1 MVFALLLFFA
11 ATGFAVVVLRRRA
24 PGIARPYR
32 TWGYPVVPVVFIITC
47 LAVFSSMVAAAPL
60 KSLAGLALVL
70 AGIPVYLLWKVR
82 QRSPS

>member
-11 ATGFAVVVLRRRA
+11 ATGVAVIVLRRRA
-24 PGIARPYR
+24 PGIFRPYR
-32 TWGYPVVPVVFIITC
+32 TWGYPAVPVVFIATC

-70 AGIPVYLLWKVR
+70 AGIPVYFLWTR
-82 QRSPS
+82 RGGTPS